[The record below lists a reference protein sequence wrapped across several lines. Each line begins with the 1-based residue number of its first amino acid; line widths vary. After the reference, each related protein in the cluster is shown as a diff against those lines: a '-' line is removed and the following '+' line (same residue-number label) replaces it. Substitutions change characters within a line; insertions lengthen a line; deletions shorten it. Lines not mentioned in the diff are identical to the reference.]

1 MSHHSVMSYRT
12 LHIFFFSSLCEPGFL
27 QLPPSAR
34 SLSVRVN
41 VDSFFLHSYD
51 RFNQKI
57 GPCESSIWHPTILC
71 GIRKAV
77 QRTANL
83 IKAAR
88 NNFLDLTC
96 HCVMFKWLHSKKKWQ
111 DNMVPVTGA
120 QFLQKDADS
129 IYGVHYLSY
138 KTWHLWNWR
147 INQFLS

>member
-96 HCVMFKWLHSKKKWQ
+96 HCVMFKWLHSKKKMTRQYGSSHWGT
-111 DNMVPVTGA
+111 VFA
-120 QFLQKDADS
+120 ERCWLYLWCALSFL
-129 IYGVHYLSY
+129 
-138 KTWHLWNWR
+138 
-147 INQFLS
+147 